1 MLSQPKGTKK
11 EVSVIAYPFPIQAQQ
26 SLYFATTNA
35 KVVKAILTANNTT
48 LSIVNV
54 TPSDK
59 LTDIIDINFFGD
71 KPFHGAL
78 AAKWKVVV
86 TLHVEGNEIPSLV
99 MKPAEVDVTWDDV
112 PCSDTVKY
120 YCENVTTGSASGEK
134 NLTLVYTPLFGGFQ
148 ELHNADKTS

>member
-1 MLSQPKGTKK
+1 MLSQPKGKK
-11 EVSVIAYPFPIQAQQ
+11 ENPVIAYPFPVQAQQ

-54 TPSDK
+54 QPGEK
-59 LTDIIDINFFGD
+59 LTDIVDINFFGG
-71 KPFHGAL
+71 KPFHGGL

-99 MKPAEVDVTWDDV
+99 MKPADTDVTWDNV
-112 PCSDTVKY
+112 PCNDTVKY
-120 YCENVTTGSASGEK
+120 YCEDVTTGSTSGEK
-134 NLTLVYTPLFGGFQ
+134 NLTLVYTPLFGGFKSR
-148 ELHNADKTS
+148 D